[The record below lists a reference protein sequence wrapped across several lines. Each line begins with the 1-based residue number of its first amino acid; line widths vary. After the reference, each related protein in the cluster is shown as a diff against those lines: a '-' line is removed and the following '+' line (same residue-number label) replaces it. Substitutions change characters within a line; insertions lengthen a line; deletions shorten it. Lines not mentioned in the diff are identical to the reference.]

1 MRRTGSRSRRVDGE
15 QIERKGRRWSEK
27 SSGSGRTRSCR
38 AGPNKVRGQESS
50 LYNEDLAPTGPED
63 RTWSTYNI
71 AALWIGM
78 AVVITTYTLASGLMA
93 AGMNWWQALLTISGN
108 VLVLIPMIL
117 NAHAGTKYGVPFP
130 VFVRSS
136 FGVRGANFAAM
147 ARALVACGWFGIQTW
162 IGGLATDAL
171 VTAFWSGWANVPGHA
186 FIAFFVFWAIQVVII
201 LTGVE
206 GVKYFESFA
215 APLLIGGGVAL
226 LIWGFTA
233 GGGVGTCSRSRPS
246 CRRGRPRSGRSFPRR
261 WRRTGYWIT
270 LFEHPGLHPIREDP
284 ALADPRQALGL
295 PLTMT
300 AFSFI
305 GIAVTA
311 ATIVVFGE
319 AIWDP
324 VVLITKLAGDIPVVL
339 ILAMIIIVIAQIST
353 NMAANVVSPSFDFSN
368 LAPKYISFRTG
379 GMITAII
386 GIISFPWVL
395 YNSAGAYIFTWL
407 VGYGS
412 LLGAIGA
419 VMIADYWIVRRRHLS
434 LPDLYKHNG
443 RYAYSGGWN
452 WRAIAAVLI
461 GVIPVLPG
469 FFKAAND
476 PWLRRRLPEPN
487 LHRGALQLR
496 PVLHVLRRGAGVPAA
511 EHDPRPRPQ
520 PRREPEAT

>member
-1 MRRTGSRSRRVDGE
+1 M
-15 QIERKGRRWSEK
+15 EREEFRDLAVNNRAELDRIK
-27 SSGSGRTRSCR
+27 SGAR
-38 AGPNKVRGQESS
+38 ESS

-63 RTWSTYNI
+63 RTWTTYNI

-93 AGMNWWQALLTISGN
+93 AGMNWWQALLTISLGN
-108 VLVLIPMIL
+108 VLVLIPMLL

-130 VFVRSS
+130 VFVRAS

-171 VTAFWSGWANVPGHA
+171 VTAIWSGWANVPGHA
-186 FIAFFVFWAIQVVII
+186 FITFFVFWIIQVAII

-215 APLLIGGGVAL
+215 APLLLGGGVAL
-226 LIWGFTA
+226 LIWGFVA
-233 GGGVGTCSRSRPS
+233 GGGVGNVFEKSAELQAGQAPFWVLFWPS
-246 CRRGRPRSGRSFPRR
+246 LAANV
-261 WRRTGYWIT
+261 GYWIT
-270 LFEHPGLHPIREDP
+270 LSLNIPDFTRYAKTQRSQVIG
-284 ALADPRQALGL
+284 QALGL

-319 AIWDP
+319 AVWDP
-324 VVLITKLAGDIPVVL
+324 VALITQLAGDIPVVL
-339 ILAMIIIVIAQIST
+339 ILAMFIIVIAQIST

-368 LAPKYISFRTG
+368 LAPKLISFRTG
-379 GMITAII
+379 GMITAVI

-419 VMIADYWIVRRRHLS
+419 VMIADYWIVRHRQLS
-434 LPDLYKHNG
+434 LPDLYDYNG

-452 WRAIAAVLI
+452 WRAIAAVAI

-469 FFKAAND
+469 FLKAATT
-476 PWLRRRLPEPN
+476 P
-487 LHRGALQLR
+487 GF
-496 PVLHVLRRGAGVPAA
+496 AGVFENPTFIEGLYNYGLFFTFFVSGLAYLLLNMIPGLA
-511 EHDPRPRPQ
+511 PQ

>member
-1 MRRTGSRSRRVDGE
+1 M
-15 QIERKGRRWSEK
+15 EREEFRELGVRDEAELARIKAEV
-27 SSGSGRTRSCR
+27 SS
-38 AGPNKVRGQESS
+38 SS
-50 LYNEDLAPTGPED
+50 LYNEDLAPTGFEE
-63 RTWSTYNI
+63 RTWTTYNI

-78 AVVITTYTLASGLMA
+78 SIVITTYLLASTLMA
-93 AGMNWWQALLTISGN
+93 AGMNWWQALLTISLGN
-108 VLVLIPMIL
+108 ILVLIPMLL

-136 FGVRGANFAAM
+136 FGVRGANFAAI

-171 VTAFWSGWANVPGHA
+171 VTAIWSGWANVPGHA
-186 FIAFFVFWAIQVVII
+186 FITFFVFWIIQVAII

-215 APLLIGGGVAL
+215 APLLLAGGAAL

-233 GGGVGTCSRSRPS
+233 VGSVGAVFTNSAKLQAGQASFWAIFPPS
-246 CRRGRPRSGRSFPRR
+246 LAANV
-261 WRRTGYWIT
+261 GYWIT
-270 LFEHPGLHPIREDP
+270 LSLNIPDFTRYAKSQRSQVIG
-284 ALADPRQALGL
+284 QALGL

-319 AIWDP
+319 AVWDP
-324 VVLITKLAGDIPVVL
+324 VALITQLAGNIPVVL

-368 LAPKYISFRTG
+368 LAPKFISFRTG
-379 GMITAII
+379 GMITAVI

-419 VMIADYWIVRRRHLS
+419 VMIADYWIVRRRQLS
-434 LPDLYKHNG
+434 LPDLYRYDG

-469 FFKAAND
+469 FFKAATT
-476 PWLRRRLPEPN
+476 PN
-487 LHRGALQLR
+487 FTGVFENPTFIEGLYNYGLFFTFF
-496 PVLHVLRRGAGVPAA
+496 VAGLVYLLLSTIPGLA
-511 EHDPRPRPQ
+511 PQ
-520 PRREPEAT
+520 ARREPEAT